1 MSIVKKKY
9 WLTFLSFFIV
19 LNTLFLWFHSRRYFY
34 EENQFIY
41 WKDDEHWNIK
51 GISLAADVM
60 CQTIK
65 ELKCIDN

>member
-19 LNTLFLWFHSRRYFY
+19 LNTLFF
-34 EENQFIY
+34 FIY